1 MKYLKHFR
9 YAQTI
14 FYIQY
19 STIQL
24 RINKINIKE
33 LK

>member
-1 MKYLKHFR
+1 MKYLEDLR

-14 FYIQY
+14 IFYN
-19 STIQL
+19 TIQL